1 MATHLDLEEQ
11 EQLDQFKHFW
21 SRWGNLITG
30 LLTVVLAV
38 YAGWNGWNYWQQH
51 QATQAAKLYDTFEKS
66 VRGKDHQLMARALSD
81 LQSQFPKTTAAQQA
95 SLLAARVYT
104 DKKELAEVE
113 KSFVWVI
120 EHSADDGYVA
130 LARLRMS
137 AIDLER
143 KNPAKAQ
150 SWLAGQKAPA
160 GFLALYEDRL
170 GDIAMLQDK
179 KEDAKTHF
187 LAAWK
192 SMEEKNEYRRLIEI
206 KLAALGVNPQP
217 TANP

>member
-30 LLTVVLAV
+30 LLTVVLLS
-38 YAGWNGWNYWQQH
+38 YAGWNGWNYWQQR
-51 QATQAAKLYDTFEKS
+51 QSTQAAVLYDTFEKAI
-66 VRGKDHQLMARALSD
+66 RGKDDKLMSRALSD
-81 LQSQFPKTTAAQQA
+81 LQSQFPKTTATQQA
-95 SLLAARVYT
+95 ALLAARVYT
-104 DKKELAEVE
+104 DKGELGEAE
-113 KSFVWVI
+113 KSFVWLI
-120 EHSADDGYVA
+120 DQSANDGYVA

-150 SWLAGQKAPA
+150 TWLAGQKAPA
-160 GFLALYEDRL
+160 GFQALYDDRL
-170 GDIAMLQDK
+170 GDIAMLQNK
-179 KEDAKTHF
+179 KEEAKTYF
-187 LAAWK
+187 LSAWK
-192 SMEEKNEYRRLIEI
+192 AMEETNEYRRLIEI

-217 TANP
+217 TTTP